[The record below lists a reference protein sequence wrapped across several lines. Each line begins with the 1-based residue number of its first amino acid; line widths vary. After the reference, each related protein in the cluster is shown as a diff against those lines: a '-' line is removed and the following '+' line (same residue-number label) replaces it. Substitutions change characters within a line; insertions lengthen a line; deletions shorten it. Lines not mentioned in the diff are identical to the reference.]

1 MDAAWFDAN
10 SAIESERDDEF
21 YSVHDGIFFFPLTF
35 QYFFTFLDFLNIWNG
50 ME

>member
-21 YSVHDGIFFFPLTF
+21 YSVHDGIFFFLSLFSIFSHFWTF
-35 QYFFTFLDFLNIWNG
+35 
-50 ME
+50 